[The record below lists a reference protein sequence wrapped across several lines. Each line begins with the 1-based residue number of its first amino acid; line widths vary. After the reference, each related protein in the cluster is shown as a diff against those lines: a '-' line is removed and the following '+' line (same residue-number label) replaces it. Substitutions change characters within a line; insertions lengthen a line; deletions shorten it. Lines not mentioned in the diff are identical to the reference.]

1 MKEIELR
8 NVKGCVDYSP
18 REQYI
23 RNYISDTLKKVFEKY
38 GFKPY
43 KEIFKAIAQARFN
56 EYKDDYAT
64 AKAIKGNEVEKEVT
78 ATDKKGK
85 ATTKKTGNPDFKFDL
100 FQI

>member
-1 MKEIELR
+1 MKLNMKEIELR

-43 KEIFKAIAQARFN
+43 KHHYYVIMI
-56 EYKDDYAT
+56 Y
-64 AKAIKGNEVEKEVT
+64 
-78 ATDKKGK
+78 
-85 ATTKKTGNPDFKFDL
+85 
-100 FQI
+100 